1 MARDRPSS
9 GSQRGA
15 GRWFRDLSPSPPP
28 PLPRPWKAPPC
39 QTQIFDWT
47 PGQLVMRKGGYTNA
61 AFPTARRSTQNPHTW
76 RLTKELIQVKTSK
89 EFRIP
94 FPWMLIY
101 FGLFTILPQPSKVK
115 FSILIIFFKK
125 LSSGWT
131 NLKILICHFSL
142 LEFCLSQS
150 GLTNKK
156 YKPFQIMT
164 EYKTFNFL
172 AEVCVFVSSFQ
183 GKDLWNLS
191 ILFMEVRNLNYLLTW
206 VYFLVLDSSRESR

>member
-1 MARDRPSS
+1 MAPDQPLF
-9 GSQRGA
+9 GSQHGA

-28 PLPRPWKAPPC
+28 PLPHPWKAPPC

-47 PGQLVMRKGGYTNA
+47 LAQSVMRRGEYTSV
-61 AFPTARRSTQNPHTW
+61 AFPTVRRSTPNPPTW
-76 RLTKELIQVKTSK
+76 RLTKELIQVNHPWSL
-89 EFRIP
+89 ELYFLNCFYFCP
-94 FPWMLIY
+94 F
-101 FGLFTILPQPSKVK
+101 LFHLDFWNFKILK
-115 FSILIIFFKK
+115 
-125 LSSGWT
+125 WT
-131 NLKILICHFSL
+131 YKMVQFLKINLSFNLVKSCFLRVVFSL
-142 LEFCLSQS
+142 
-150 GLTNKK
+150 TNEK

-206 VYFLVLDSSRESR
+206 VYFLVLDSSRGLK